1 MNIYDLDG
9 IDHIPSTAH
18 EVRQLFEKKEA
29 QKKIAEAEKQAQ
41 QALEEKRHKESLAFS
56 KKNVKLMD
64 ENNKICRQSLQKSI
78 IANRIA
84 YVSAIIALFSLGV
97 AIYALLTK

>member
-1 MNIYDLDG
+1 MNLYDLDG
-9 IDHIPSTAH
+9 IDHMPSTAR
-18 EVRQLFEKKEA
+18 EVGQLFEKKEA
-29 QKKIAEAEKQAQ
+29 QKRKAEAEKKAQ
-41 QALEEKRHKESLAFS
+41 QALEEKRHKESLALTA
-56 KKNVKLMD
+56 KNVNLMD